1 MALGPLP
8 APSEAVYTRP
18 MIKVVALLALV
29 LAQTATDP
37 PLVDNDRVT
46 VREMPVVSGP
56 PGSIGRQTPTSL
68 FVSVTPSKS
77 IAIALKDKVVPPIPN
92 TSGFPN
98 AFPRPNN
105 TKVYEDN
112 RIIVWDY
119 TWTTGVAT
127 PMHFHDKDVVVIYFG
142 KGSLRST
149 TTDGKFVVNNW
160 VTGDTRFNLR
170 DRVHTETLV
179 DGQLR
184 AIITELK

>member
-1 MALGPLP
+1 M
-8 APSEAVYTRP
+8 V
-18 MIKVVALLALV
+18 KLLVIAAAV
-29 LAQTATDP
+29 LAQVAADP

-56 PGSIGRQTPTSL
+56 AGSIGRQTATSL
-68 FVSVTPSKS
+68 MISVTPSKS
-77 IAIALKDKVVPPIPN
+77 IAITLKDKVVQPIRN

-98 AFPRPNN
+98 AFPRPHNK
-105 TKVYEDN
+105 KVYEDG

-119 TWTTGVAT
+119 TWTPGVAT

-142 KGSLRST
+142 GGSLKST
-149 TTDGKFVVNNW
+149 TPDGKSVVNKW
-160 VTGDTRFNLR
+160 TTGDTRFNAR

>member
-1 MALGPLP
+1 VANLDGNAFTAAQLGD
-8 APSEAVYTRP
+8 
-18 MIKVVALLALV
+18 LV
-29 LAQTATDP
+29 QATLDP

-56 PGSIGRQTPTSL
+56 PGSIGRKTPTSL
-68 FVSVTPSKS
+68 MISVTPSKS
-77 IAIALKDKVVPPIPN
+77 IAITLKDKVVAPIPN
-92 TSGFPN
+92 TSGFRN

-105 TKVYEDN
+105 KKVYEDS

-119 TWTTGVAT
+119 TWTPGVAT

-142 KGSLRST
+142 QGALKST
-149 TTDGKFVVNNW
+149 TSDGKSVVNKW
-160 VTGDTRFNLR
+160 VTGDTRFNAR